1 MTLRSKMRRIV
12 GLDEIHAEVPST
24 NLPAT
29 HQRSTNVVESTPRR
43 MDLGLALHLVER
55 ASAEIASV
63 RAQAQAQRNVNSVL
77 AAARQQIAAAGAL
90 VTELREQLR
99 ETEEKAERLAHEL
112 EHAERGAARGAR
124 AEAELAHLQLAISH
138 GLSDGLLG
146 TRSPDGPKPISVR
159 SSNRAHL
166 ASDGFGWERGQ

>member
-1 MTLRSKMRRIV
+1 MRRIV
-12 GLDEIHAEVPST
+12 GLAEIQAKVPSG

-29 HQRSTNVVESTPRR
+29 HQRSMNVVEPAPV
-43 MDLGLALHLVER
+43 DLGLALHLVER
-55 ASAEIASV
+55 ASGEMASV

-77 AAARQQIAAAGAL
+77 ATARQQIAAAGAL
-90 VTELREQLR
+90 VADLREQLR
-99 ETEEKAERLAHEL
+99 EAEEKAERLAHEL
-112 EHAERGAARGAR
+112 KHAERRAARGAQ

-146 TRSPDGPKPISVR
+146 NRSLDGPKPISVR

>member
-12 GLDEIHAEVPST
+12 GFDEIGAEVPST

-29 HQRSTNVVESTPRR
+29 PQQSTDVGEAAPRPV
-43 MDLGLALHLVER
+43 DLGLALHLVDR
-55 ASAEIASV
+55 ASGEMASV

-77 AAARQQIAAAGAL
+77 AAARQQVAAAGLL
-90 VTELREQLR
+90 VSDLREQLR
-99 ETEEKAERLAHEL
+99 ESEEKAERLAYKL
-112 EHAERGAARGAR
+112 EHAEHQAARGAR
-124 AEAELAHLQLAISH
+124 AEAELAELHLAISH

-146 TRSPDGPKPISVR
+146 TRSPEGRKPISVR

-166 ASDGFGWERGQ
+166 ASDGFGWERE